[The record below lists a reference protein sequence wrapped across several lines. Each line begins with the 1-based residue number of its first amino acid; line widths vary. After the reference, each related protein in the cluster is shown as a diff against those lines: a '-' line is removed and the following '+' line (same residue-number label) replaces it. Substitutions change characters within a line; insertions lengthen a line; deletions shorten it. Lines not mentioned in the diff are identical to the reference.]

1 MTDNSFSVDVAA
13 ISATG
18 IDRAQVS
25 GEFTE
30 HAGEEHAGD
39 ILDLLDSDAGSSS

>member
-1 MTDNSFSVDVAA
+1 MRYAQHA

-25 GEFTE
+25 SEFHE
-30 HAGEEHAGD
+30 HAGEER
-39 ILDLLDSDAGSSS
+39 